1 MKLSEIAKILNG
13 KLNGN
18 DIEVFG
24 VSDLENQF
32 ENTIAFVEKD
42 SFLISMENSVV
53 SALLL
58 PSEISSNKKP
68 YISVTKPKE
77 AFARLLDIF
86 NKYKEIKP
94 NLKPSTQFQGVYV
107 EENISIEKNVT
118 IFPFTTILS
127 GTTIG
132 ENTVIYSNCF
142 IGRDVKIGKNCIIK
156 SGVKIDS
163 NVEIKDNVIIHHNSV
178 IGGDG
183 FGYYQENGVSY
194 KIPQI
199 GKIKIGNNVEIGAGV
214 TIDRATIGET
224 VIGDGVK
231 IDNLVHIAHNVK
243 IGDNSIIVA
252 QVGIAGST
260 TVGKNCIFAGQV
272 GIADHVS
279 IGDNVVILAQSG
291 VESKAKISNGEILF
305 GTPARPVMEE
315 KRIIASLTRLPDI
328 VKKINKIE
336 KQLGMNDDSK

>member
-1 MKLSEIAKILNG
+1 MKLSEIAKILDG
-13 KLNGN
+13 KLMGEDTEIN
-18 DIEVFG
+18 G
-24 VSDLENQF
+24 VSDLNYQKT
-32 ENTIAFVEKD
+32 NTIAYVESEKFLSQMED
-42 SFLISMENSVV
+42 SNV

-58 PSEISSNKKP
+58 PEGLTSSKKT
-68 YISVTKPKE
+68 YISVKKPKE
-77 AFARLLDIF
+77 AFAKLLDIF
-86 NKYKEIKP
+86 NKYKNIKP
-94 NLKPSTQFQGVYV
+94 ILKPSSFDGVYF
-107 EENISIEKNVT
+107 ENEVKIGKDVF
-118 IFPFTTILS
+118 IFPFTTVLS

-163 NVEIKDNVIIHHNSV
+163 NIEIGDNVIIHHNAV

-199 GKIKIGNNVEIGAGV
+199 GTIKIGNNVEIGAGV

-224 VIGDGVK
+224 VIEDGVK
-231 IDNLVHIAHNVK
+231 IDNLVHIAHNVR
-243 IGDNSIIVA
+243 IGANSIIVA

-260 TVGKNCIFAGQV
+260 IIGKNCIFAGQV
-272 GIADHVS
+272 GIADHVE

-291 VESKAKISNGEILF
+291 VESKAKISNGEVMF

-315 KRIIASLTRLPDI
+315 KRIIASLGRLPEML
-328 VKKINKIE
+328 KRLNKIE
-336 KQLGMNDDSK
+336 KKLGIGDE